1 MNAPRKISLKLI
13 AGMLVS
19 IGSLAAAQAAGG
31 PNYFSAWGGY
41 NALEDSDIGS
51 PGIEVESDFDGGFG
65 VGVAYGRWF
74 DTPRH
79 WRGEV
84 ELGYR
89 GNDVDD
95 VSGVGSDGEFNA
107 LTGMVNGYYDFLP
120 DARLS
125 PYVGVGVGYAD
136 VEADGVGLAGGGE
149 LDDDDGVFAYQAMV
163 GANYQL
169 NPGVDLFG
177 EVRYLD
183 TDDLE
188 FNGGESEYESFT
200 GLAGVRYRF

>member
-19 IGSLAAAQAAGG
+19 IGSLGAAQAAG
-31 PNYFSAWGGY
+31 PNYLAAWGGY
-41 NALEDSDIGS
+41 NTLEDSDIGF
-51 PGIEVESDFDGGFG
+51 PGSELGSDFDGGFG
-65 VGVAYGRWF
+65 AGVVYGRWF
-74 DTPRH
+74 DTQRH

-89 GNDVDD
+89 ENDVDD

-120 DARLS
+120 DAGFS

-136 VEADGVGLAGGGE
+136 VEADGVGLPGGGE

-169 NPGVDLFG
+169 TSNVDLYG
-177 EVRYLD
+177 EIRYLD
-183 TDDLE
+183 TDDPE
-188 FNGGESEYESFT
+188 FDGGESEYETFT